1 MEYQIPYS
9 YRTLTKFEIGQQ
21 LKKSINQIKK
31 NQVSLEKKN
40 MELIVEIEKKDKM
53 LEGYESQI
61 QDLKSVVEK
70 VKTALGIPEVVPIDS
85 EIKQGIKTE
94 ALDYETT

>member
-1 MEYQIPYS
+1 
-9 YRTLTKFEIGQQ
+9 
-21 LKKSINQIKK
+21 
-31 NQVSLEKKN
+31 
-40 MELIVEIEKKDKM
+40 M
-53 LEGYESQI
+53 LERYESQI

-70 VKTALGIPEVVPIDS
+70 VKTAVGIAEVVSFDS